1 MRKFINE
8 VTITGDLVKSEL
20 VEKTITTKDGKQV
33 EVITGSVYL
42 RTADKSEF
50 EVRLYTNKFKKDSS
64 EETYFYKEYSK
75 FMEDMISIETAVE
88 GQVPS
93 VVTAS
98 SCEIRP
104 NDYKSKN
111 TGDVIS
117 STVINGKF
125 LKIESQKEAEIISKE
140 ATFTIE
146 GIIGKIED
154 EMDKNSNLTGNKTV
168 VLYPIRQKTEDFSN
182 ENAYEVDEISISPRD
197 NDLLSPTITLKGN
210 LLKYYDI
217 NDNYTE
223 DGAIARDSNGEILNV
238 EIDKSNINFS
248 KEGIYYVL
256 YTSTDNNNITT
267 YAKRTIIVG
276 SLAMPVSYEDGRA
289 FYYNPVTNSRCK
301 ATEAVSTTGTKTGC
315 MKWYAFLTNP
325 ESDKVNLILD
335 HNTSTTNVKWTSYNN
350 IKSGPNTALARLKS
364 DVSGWCDEAKTSAR
378 MIEAQEIANITKN
391 DKWNNKSTGGHYY
404 YFYDNSQ
411 TEYKG
416 AVGTNPYAWLCDNL
430 YGCEAYGCN
439 TSAGASHYLM
449 NGYWTH
455 TGFPDGF
462 PRAWRVLD
470 NGILVHNT
478 ANYENGS
485 IRPVISIS
493 KKVFELN

>member
-75 FMEDMISIETAVE
+75 FMEDMISIETALE

-117 STVINGKF
+117 STVINGRF

-154 EMDKNSNLTGNKTV
+154 EMDKNSSLTGNKTV

-182 ENAYEVDEISISPRD
+182 ENAYEVDEIYEYKCVIEQDLVAAFDSVGYYEGCFVELTGKMVNTMEVKTEVIQQAFGSPIEKKKT
-197 NDLLSPTITLKGN
+197 TIVKKNVVKSGSNPSTIYDVELTDELVEALKQRRVKKLEEIKLDVGN
-210 LLKYYDI
+210 KQQ
-217 NDNYTE
+217 
-223 DGAIARDSNGEILNV
+223 
-238 EIDKSNINFS
+238 
-248 KEGIYYVL
+248 
-256 YTSTDNNNITT
+256 NNNAFGKVSAPTQQ
-267 YAKRTIIVG
+267 A
-276 SLAMPVSYEDGRA
+276 PVSPNVG
-289 FYYNPVTNSRCK
+289 YNPF
-301 ATEAVSTTGTKTGC
+301 A
-315 MKWYAFLTNP
+315 P
-325 ESDKVNLILD
+325 
-335 HNTSTTNVKWTSYNN
+335 
-350 IKSGPNTALARLKS
+350 
-364 DVSGWCDEAKTSAR
+364 
-378 MIEAQEIANITKN
+378 KN
-391 DKWNNKSTGGHYY
+391 
-404 YFYDNSQ
+404 
-411 TEYKG
+411 
-416 AVGTNPYAWLCDNL
+416 
-430 YGCEAYGCN
+430 
-439 TSAGASHYLM
+439 
-449 NGYWTH
+449 
-455 TGFPDGF
+455 
-462 PRAWRVLD
+462 
-470 NGILVHNT
+470 
-478 ANYENGS
+478 
-485 IRPVISIS
+485 
-493 KKVFELN
+493 

>member
-33 EVITGSVYL
+33 EVITGSIYL

-50 EVRLYTNKFKKDSS
+50 EVRLCTNKFKKDSS

-154 EMDKNSNLTGNKTV
+154 EMYKNSNLTGNKTV

-182 ENAYEVDEISISPRD
+182 ENAYEVDEIYEYKCVIEQ
-197 NDLLSPTITLKGN
+197 DLVAAFDSVGYYEGCFVELTGKMVNTMEVKTEVIQQAFGAPIEKKKTTIVKKNVVKSGSNPHTIYDVELTDELVEALKQRRVKKLEEIKLDVGN
-210 LLKYYDI
+210 KQQ
-217 NDNYTE
+217 
-223 DGAIARDSNGEILNV
+223 
-238 EIDKSNINFS
+238 
-248 KEGIYYVL
+248 
-256 YTSTDNNNITT
+256 NNNAFGKVTAPT
-267 YAKRTIIVG
+267 QQA
-276 SLAMPVSYEDGRA
+276 PVSPNVG
-289 FYYNPVTNSRCK
+289 YNPF
-301 ATEAVSTTGTKTGC
+301 A
-315 MKWYAFLTNP
+315 P
-325 ESDKVNLILD
+325 
-335 HNTSTTNVKWTSYNN
+335 
-350 IKSGPNTALARLKS
+350 
-364 DVSGWCDEAKTSAR
+364 
-378 MIEAQEIANITKN
+378 KN
-391 DKWNNKSTGGHYY
+391 
-404 YFYDNSQ
+404 
-411 TEYKG
+411 
-416 AVGTNPYAWLCDNL
+416 
-430 YGCEAYGCN
+430 
-439 TSAGASHYLM
+439 
-449 NGYWTH
+449 
-455 TGFPDGF
+455 
-462 PRAWRVLD
+462 
-470 NGILVHNT
+470 
-478 ANYENGS
+478 
-485 IRPVISIS
+485 
-493 KKVFELN
+493 

>member
-1 MRKFINE
+1 MRKFLNE

-20 VEKTITTKDGKQV
+20 EEKTITTKDGKQV

-117 STVINGKF
+117 STVINGRF

-154 EMDKNSNLTGNKTV
+154 EMDKNGSLTGNKTV

-182 ENAYEVDEISISPRD
+182 ENAYEVDEIYEYKCVIEQ
-197 NDLLSPTITLKGN
+197 DLVAAFDSVGYYEGCFVELTGKMVNTMEVKTEVIQQAFGAPIEKKKTTIVKKNVVKSGSNPSTIYDVELTDELVEALKQRRVKKLEEIKLDVGN
-210 LLKYYDI
+210 KQQ
-217 NDNYTE
+217 
-223 DGAIARDSNGEILNV
+223 
-238 EIDKSNINFS
+238 
-248 KEGIYYVL
+248 
-256 YTSTDNNNITT
+256 NNNAFGKVAAPTQQ
-267 YAKRTIIVG
+267 A
-276 SLAMPVSYEDGRA
+276 PVSPNVG
-289 FYYNPVTNSRCK
+289 YNPF
-301 ATEAVSTTGTKTGC
+301 A
-315 MKWYAFLTNP
+315 P
-325 ESDKVNLILD
+325 
-335 HNTSTTNVKWTSYNN
+335 
-350 IKSGPNTALARLKS
+350 
-364 DVSGWCDEAKTSAR
+364 
-378 MIEAQEIANITKN
+378 KN
-391 DKWNNKSTGGHYY
+391 
-404 YFYDNSQ
+404 
-411 TEYKG
+411 
-416 AVGTNPYAWLCDNL
+416 
-430 YGCEAYGCN
+430 
-439 TSAGASHYLM
+439 
-449 NGYWTH
+449 
-455 TGFPDGF
+455 
-462 PRAWRVLD
+462 
-470 NGILVHNT
+470 
-478 ANYENGS
+478 
-485 IRPVISIS
+485 
-493 KKVFELN
+493 

>member
-168 VLYPIRQKTEDFSN
+168 VLYPIKQRTDDYNNENSYEPDEIYEFKGVIEKDLVAAFDSVGYYEGCFVELTGKMVNTMEVKTEVIQQAFGAPIEKKKTTIVKKNVVKSGSN
-182 ENAYEVDEISISPRD
+182 PSTIYDVELTDE
-197 NDLLSPTITLKGN
+197 LVEALKQRRVKKLEEIKSDIGN
-210 LLKYYDI
+210 KQQ
-217 NDNYTE
+217 
-223 DGAIARDSNGEILNV
+223 
-238 EIDKSNINFS
+238 
-248 KEGIYYVL
+248 
-256 YTSTDNNNITT
+256 NNNAFGKVAAPTQQ
-267 YAKRTIIVG
+267 A
-276 SLAMPVSYEDGRA
+276 PVSPNVG
-289 FYYNPVTNSRCK
+289 YNPF
-301 ATEAVSTTGTKTGC
+301 A
-315 MKWYAFLTNP
+315 P
-325 ESDKVNLILD
+325 
-335 HNTSTTNVKWTSYNN
+335 
-350 IKSGPNTALARLKS
+350 
-364 DVSGWCDEAKTSAR
+364 
-378 MIEAQEIANITKN
+378 KN
-391 DKWNNKSTGGHYY
+391 
-404 YFYDNSQ
+404 
-411 TEYKG
+411 
-416 AVGTNPYAWLCDNL
+416 
-430 YGCEAYGCN
+430 
-439 TSAGASHYLM
+439 
-449 NGYWTH
+449 
-455 TGFPDGF
+455 
-462 PRAWRVLD
+462 
-470 NGILVHNT
+470 
-478 ANYENGS
+478 
-485 IRPVISIS
+485 
-493 KKVFELN
+493 

>member
-75 FMEDMISIETAVE
+75 FMEDMISIETALE

-182 ENAYEVDEISISPRD
+182 ENAYEVDEIYEYKCVIEQ
-197 NDLLSPTITLKGN
+197 DLVAAFDSVGYYEGCFVELTGKMVNTMEVKTEVIQQAFGAPIEKKKTTIVK
-210 LLKYYDI
+210 K
-217 NDNYTE
+217 
-223 DGAIARDSNGEILNV
+223 NV
-238 EIDKSNINFS
+238 
-248 KEGIYYVL
+248 V
-256 YTSTDNNNITT
+256 
-267 YAKRTIIVG
+267 
-276 SLAMPVSYEDGRA
+276 
-289 FYYNPVTNSRCK
+289 
-301 ATEAVSTTGTKTGC
+301 
-315 MKWYAFLTNP
+315 
-325 ESDKVNLILD
+325 
-335 HNTSTTNVKWTSYNN
+335 
-350 IKSGPNTALARLKS
+350 KSGSNPSTIYDVELPEDAEVVDCHSNSVPHGVFRSNKIIISNPRTVTDDIAMELYLKSDLPEKSYYKAMAGCAVRGYMNTALKIFEDEVNKENVRLVTLEFEDFCCLFKS
-364 DVSGWCDEAKTSAR
+364 NEDKELFKQTFSNGFKKDEDNKDISYAFHIYT
-378 MIEAQEIANITKN
+378 TK
-391 DKWNNKSTGGHYY
+391 
-404 YFYDNSQ
+404 
-411 TEYKG
+411 
-416 AVGTNPYAWLCDNL
+416 
-430 YGCEAYGCN
+430 
-439 TSAGASHYLM
+439 
-449 NGYWTH
+449 
-455 TGFPDGF
+455 
-462 PRAWRVLD
+462 
-470 NGILVHNT
+470 
-478 ANYENGS
+478 
-485 IRPVISIS
+485 
-493 KKVFELN
+493 

>member
-1 MRKFINE
+1 MRKFLNE

-182 ENAYEVDEISISPRD
+182 ENAYEVDEIYEYKCVIEQ
-197 NDLLSPTITLKGN
+197 DLVAAFDSVGYYEGCFVELTGKMVNTMEVKTEVIQQAFGAPIEKKKTTIVKKNVVKSGSNPSTIYDVELTDELVEALKQRRVKKLEEIKLDVGN
-210 LLKYYDI
+210 KQQ
-217 NDNYTE
+217 
-223 DGAIARDSNGEILNV
+223 
-238 EIDKSNINFS
+238 
-248 KEGIYYVL
+248 
-256 YTSTDNNNITT
+256 NNNAFGKVVAPTQQ
-267 YAKRTIIVG
+267 A
-276 SLAMPVSYEDGRA
+276 PVSPNVG
-289 FYYNPVTNSRCK
+289 YNPF
-301 ATEAVSTTGTKTGC
+301 A
-315 MKWYAFLTNP
+315 P
-325 ESDKVNLILD
+325 
-335 HNTSTTNVKWTSYNN
+335 
-350 IKSGPNTALARLKS
+350 
-364 DVSGWCDEAKTSAR
+364 
-378 MIEAQEIANITKN
+378 KN
-391 DKWNNKSTGGHYY
+391 
-404 YFYDNSQ
+404 
-411 TEYKG
+411 
-416 AVGTNPYAWLCDNL
+416 
-430 YGCEAYGCN
+430 
-439 TSAGASHYLM
+439 
-449 NGYWTH
+449 
-455 TGFPDGF
+455 
-462 PRAWRVLD
+462 
-470 NGILVHNT
+470 
-478 ANYENGS
+478 
-485 IRPVISIS
+485 
-493 KKVFELN
+493 

>member
-154 EMDKNSNLTGNKTV
+154 EMDKNGNLTGNKTV

-182 ENAYEVDEISISPRD
+182 ENAYEVDEIYEYKCVIEQ
-197 NDLLSPTITLKGN
+197 DLVAAFDSVGYYEGCFVELTGKMVNTMEVKTEVIQQAFGAPIEKKKTTIVKKNVVKSGSNPSTIYDVELTDELVEALKQRRVKKLEEIKLDVGN
-210 LLKYYDI
+210 KQQ
-217 NDNYTE
+217 
-223 DGAIARDSNGEILNV
+223 
-238 EIDKSNINFS
+238 
-248 KEGIYYVL
+248 
-256 YTSTDNNNITT
+256 NNNAFGKVAAPTQQ
-267 YAKRTIIVG
+267 A
-276 SLAMPVSYEDGRA
+276 PVSPNVG
-289 FYYNPVTNSRCK
+289 YNPF
-301 ATEAVSTTGTKTGC
+301 A
-315 MKWYAFLTNP
+315 P
-325 ESDKVNLILD
+325 
-335 HNTSTTNVKWTSYNN
+335 
-350 IKSGPNTALARLKS
+350 
-364 DVSGWCDEAKTSAR
+364 
-378 MIEAQEIANITKN
+378 KN
-391 DKWNNKSTGGHYY
+391 
-404 YFYDNSQ
+404 
-411 TEYKG
+411 
-416 AVGTNPYAWLCDNL
+416 
-430 YGCEAYGCN
+430 
-439 TSAGASHYLM
+439 
-449 NGYWTH
+449 
-455 TGFPDGF
+455 
-462 PRAWRVLD
+462 
-470 NGILVHNT
+470 
-478 ANYENGS
+478 
-485 IRPVISIS
+485 
-493 KKVFELN
+493 

>member
-154 EMDKNSNLTGNKTV
+154 EMDKNGNLTGNKTV

-182 ENAYEVDEISISPRD
+182 ENAYEVDEIYEYKCVIEQDLVAAFDSVGYYEGCFVELTGKMVNTMEVKTEVIQQAFGSPIEKKKT
-197 NDLLSPTITLKGN
+197 TIVKKNVVKSGSNPSTIYDVELTDELVEALKQRRVKKLEEIKLDVGN
-210 LLKYYDI
+210 KQQ
-217 NDNYTE
+217 
-223 DGAIARDSNGEILNV
+223 
-238 EIDKSNINFS
+238 
-248 KEGIYYVL
+248 
-256 YTSTDNNNITT
+256 NNNAFGKVAAPTQQ
-267 YAKRTIIVG
+267 A
-276 SLAMPVSYEDGRA
+276 PVSPNVG
-289 FYYNPVTNSRCK
+289 YNPF
-301 ATEAVSTTGTKTGC
+301 A
-315 MKWYAFLTNP
+315 P
-325 ESDKVNLILD
+325 
-335 HNTSTTNVKWTSYNN
+335 
-350 IKSGPNTALARLKS
+350 
-364 DVSGWCDEAKTSAR
+364 
-378 MIEAQEIANITKN
+378 KN
-391 DKWNNKSTGGHYY
+391 
-404 YFYDNSQ
+404 
-411 TEYKG
+411 
-416 AVGTNPYAWLCDNL
+416 
-430 YGCEAYGCN
+430 
-439 TSAGASHYLM
+439 
-449 NGYWTH
+449 
-455 TGFPDGF
+455 
-462 PRAWRVLD
+462 
-470 NGILVHNT
+470 
-478 ANYENGS
+478 
-485 IRPVISIS
+485 
-493 KKVFELN
+493 

>member
-75 FMEDMISIETAVE
+75 FMEDMISIETALE

-182 ENAYEVDEISISPRD
+182 ENAYEVDEIYEYKCVIEQDLVAAFDSVGYYEGCFVELTGKMVNTMEVKTEVIQQAFGSPIEKKKT
-197 NDLLSPTITLKGN
+197 TIVKKNVVKSGSNPSTIYDVELTDELVEALKQRRVKKLEEIKLDVGN
-210 LLKYYDI
+210 KQQ
-217 NDNYTE
+217 
-223 DGAIARDSNGEILNV
+223 
-238 EIDKSNINFS
+238 
-248 KEGIYYVL
+248 
-256 YTSTDNNNITT
+256 NNNAFGKVAAPTKQ
-267 YAKRTIIVG
+267 A
-276 SLAMPVSYEDGRA
+276 PVSPNVG
-289 FYYNPVTNSRCK
+289 YNPF
-301 ATEAVSTTGTKTGC
+301 A
-315 MKWYAFLTNP
+315 P
-325 ESDKVNLILD
+325 
-335 HNTSTTNVKWTSYNN
+335 
-350 IKSGPNTALARLKS
+350 
-364 DVSGWCDEAKTSAR
+364 
-378 MIEAQEIANITKN
+378 KN
-391 DKWNNKSTGGHYY
+391 
-404 YFYDNSQ
+404 
-411 TEYKG
+411 
-416 AVGTNPYAWLCDNL
+416 
-430 YGCEAYGCN
+430 
-439 TSAGASHYLM
+439 
-449 NGYWTH
+449 
-455 TGFPDGF
+455 
-462 PRAWRVLD
+462 
-470 NGILVHNT
+470 
-478 ANYENGS
+478 
-485 IRPVISIS
+485 
-493 KKVFELN
+493 

>member
-1 MRKFINE
+1 MRKFLNE

-20 VEKTITTKDGKQV
+20 EEKTITTKDGKQI

-117 STVINGKF
+117 STVINGRF

-154 EMDKNSNLTGNKTV
+154 EMDKNNNLTGNKTV

-182 ENAYEVDEISISPRD
+182 ENAYEVDEIYEYKCVIEQDLVAAFDSVGYYEGCFVELTGKMVNTMEVKTEVIQQAFGSPIEKKKT
-197 NDLLSPTITLKGN
+197 TIVKKNVVKSGSNPSTIYDVELTDELVEALKQRRVKKLEEIKLDVGN
-210 LLKYYDI
+210 KQQ
-217 NDNYTE
+217 
-223 DGAIARDSNGEILNV
+223 
-238 EIDKSNINFS
+238 
-248 KEGIYYVL
+248 
-256 YTSTDNNNITT
+256 NNNAFGKVAAPTQQ
-267 YAKRTIIVG
+267 A
-276 SLAMPVSYEDGRA
+276 PVSPNVG
-289 FYYNPVTNSRCK
+289 YNPF
-301 ATEAVSTTGTKTGC
+301 A
-315 MKWYAFLTNP
+315 P
-325 ESDKVNLILD
+325 
-335 HNTSTTNVKWTSYNN
+335 
-350 IKSGPNTALARLKS
+350 
-364 DVSGWCDEAKTSAR
+364 
-378 MIEAQEIANITKN
+378 KN
-391 DKWNNKSTGGHYY
+391 
-404 YFYDNSQ
+404 
-411 TEYKG
+411 
-416 AVGTNPYAWLCDNL
+416 
-430 YGCEAYGCN
+430 
-439 TSAGASHYLM
+439 
-449 NGYWTH
+449 
-455 TGFPDGF
+455 
-462 PRAWRVLD
+462 
-470 NGILVHNT
+470 
-478 ANYENGS
+478 
-485 IRPVISIS
+485 
-493 KKVFELN
+493 

>member
-1 MRKFINE
+1 MRKFLNE

-182 ENAYEVDEISISPRD
+182 ENAYEVDEIYEYKCVIEQDLVAAFDSVGYYEGCFVELTGKMVNTMEVKTEVIQQAFGSPIEKKKT
-197 NDLLSPTITLKGN
+197 TIVKKNVVKSGSNPSTIYDVELTDELVEALKQRRVKKLEEIKLDVGN
-210 LLKYYDI
+210 KQQ
-217 NDNYTE
+217 
-223 DGAIARDSNGEILNV
+223 
-238 EIDKSNINFS
+238 
-248 KEGIYYVL
+248 
-256 YTSTDNNNITT
+256 NNNAIG
-267 YAKRTIIVG
+267 K
-276 SLAMPVSYEDGRA
+276 LAAPTQQAPVSPNVG
-289 FYYNPVTNSRCK
+289 YNPF
-301 ATEAVSTTGTKTGC
+301 A
-315 MKWYAFLTNP
+315 P
-325 ESDKVNLILD
+325 
-335 HNTSTTNVKWTSYNN
+335 
-350 IKSGPNTALARLKS
+350 
-364 DVSGWCDEAKTSAR
+364 
-378 MIEAQEIANITKN
+378 KN
-391 DKWNNKSTGGHYY
+391 
-404 YFYDNSQ
+404 
-411 TEYKG
+411 
-416 AVGTNPYAWLCDNL
+416 
-430 YGCEAYGCN
+430 
-439 TSAGASHYLM
+439 
-449 NGYWTH
+449 
-455 TGFPDGF
+455 
-462 PRAWRVLD
+462 
-470 NGILVHNT
+470 
-478 ANYENGS
+478 
-485 IRPVISIS
+485 
-493 KKVFELN
+493 

>member
-75 FMEDMISIETAVE
+75 FMEDMISIETALE

-182 ENAYEVDEISISPRD
+182 ENAYEVDEIYEYKCVIEQ
-197 NDLLSPTITLKGN
+197 DLVAAFDSVGYYEGCFVELTGKMVNTMEVKTEVIQQAFGAPIEKKKTTIVKKNVVKG
-210 LLKYYDI
+210 
-217 NDNYTE
+217 
-223 DGAIARDSNGEILNV
+223 GSNPYIIYNV
-238 EIDKSNINFS
+238 E
-248 KEGIYYVL
+248 
-256 YTSTDNNNITT
+256 
-267 YAKRTIIVG
+267 
-276 SLAMPVSYEDGRA
+276 
-289 FYYNPVTNSRCK
+289 
-301 ATEAVSTTGTKTGC
+301 
-315 MKWYAFLTNP
+315 
-325 ESDKVNLILD
+325 
-335 HNTSTTNVKWTSYNN
+335 
-350 IKSGPNTALARLKS
+350 
-364 DVSGWCDEAKTSAR
+364 
-378 MIEAQEIANITKN
+378 
-391 DKWNNKSTGGHYY
+391 
-404 YFYDNSQ
+404 
-411 TEYKG
+411 
-416 AVGTNPYAWLCDNL
+416 
-430 YGCEAYGCN
+430 
-439 TSAGASHYLM
+439 
-449 NGYWTH
+449 
-455 TGFPDGF
+455 
-462 PRAWRVLD
+462 
-470 NGILVHNT
+470 
-478 ANYENGS
+478 
-485 IRPVISIS
+485 
-493 KKVFELN
+493 